1 MRALLTLAL
10 TFSLMVCLAYA
21 HGGMEHVMGTVAG
34 ISATSIT
41 VTTTDGKSQTV
52 LLTAET
58 KYAKNDTAITVK
70 DIKVGDP
77 VVIHATRKNNE
88 LTAATVKVG
97 VNRKHAAMGGR
108 KADSNASQPPE

>member
-1 MRALLTLAL
+1 MRALLALAL
-10 TFSLMVCLAYA
+10 TVGLMVSLAYA

-34 ISATSIT
+34 VGANSIT

-52 LLTAET
+52 LLTSET

-70 DIKVGDP
+70 DVKVGDP

-97 VNRKHAAMGGR
+97 ASHKQAAVGGT
-108 KADSNASQPPE
+108 ASQTAK